1 MFIRI
6 LILVFLMLDFA
17 EASLKS
23 FADGVVSVKQSG
35 GVISTND
42 RTILFGGGYT
52 LKVPN
57 IKLTPFAIQAP
68 SLKAGCGGI
77 DMVFGSL
84 GFLDKEQFVK
94 FAEGILAAAPGVAFD
109 LALKTLCPSCADTL
123 KSLQAMANQINT
135 MSLDSC
141 QTATALGN
149 MALDAVAG
157 NNAKDSLSN
166 NKTNSFFKGMNEKY
180 EETATKTLQDF
191 NNTLANIANPSLRPK
206 IALFLGQTS
215 IQENEKFNSAYLL
228 EYMFKDISYINGL
241 DYKILRSL
249 TGDIK
254 IEQIGQGDNPTTI
267 KELKPLSSRR
277 DYKFTLTSSSHIEA
291 FNTNT
296 EKILKRLIGEA
307 DDLPTIYNANDA
319 MERATNDTF
328 PKGTLNNEYKKIVDE
343 IIRKISNREQI
354 NDDEL
359 KFLGRFNFPVYK
371 IFNALGN
378 NKLTQAV
385 LENSSK
391 ELATMLSAQILYELL
406 ITASFEIQKRAS
418 EFNAY
423 KEKITRIPVN
433 SKDEIKAYLENMSQA
448 TKQAAGVCSK
458 IYSDA
463 YQNFLKVLNKNDS
476 IKKAYELKQL
486 VMVRANPNIINN
498 LEFIKA
504 LAK

>member
-1 MFIRI
+1 MFIRV

-35 GVISTND
+35 GAISTND

-166 NKTNSFFKGMNEKY
+166 NKTNNFFKGINENY
-180 EETATKTLQDF
+180 LTPATKKLQEF
-191 NNTLANIANPSLRPK
+191 NNTLANIGNPSLSPK
-206 IALFLGQTS
+206 LALFLGQTS

-254 IEQIGQGDNPTTI
+254 IAQIGQGDKPTTI
-267 KELKPLSSRR
+267 KYLPPLNGS
-277 DYKFTLTSSSHIEA
+277 DYGFTLIGSNHIEA

-296 EKILKRLIGEA
+296 EKILKRLIGET
-307 DDLPTIYNANDA
+307 DDLPTIYNEKDTSEQATEGTFKKGILVKEYEDKVNAIITRIQQRVKLDNDGL
-319 MERATNDTF
+319 E
-328 PKGTLNNEYKKIVDE
+328 
-343 IIRKISNREQI
+343 
-354 NDDEL
+354 
-359 KFLGRFNFPVYK
+359 FLGRFNFPVYK

-418 EFNAY
+418 EFDAY

-433 SKDEIKAYLENMSQA
+433 GIVMVRPYLEHMSQA